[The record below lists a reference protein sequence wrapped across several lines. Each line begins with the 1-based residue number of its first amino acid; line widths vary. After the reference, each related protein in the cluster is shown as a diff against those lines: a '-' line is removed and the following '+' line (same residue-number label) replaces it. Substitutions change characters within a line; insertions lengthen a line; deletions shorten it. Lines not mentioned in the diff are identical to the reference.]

1 MIELDRTFLGRLS
14 EQLSE
19 LIEQQSAEVFKRAG
33 IVIPVK
39 SSSLLGAIATLGPV
53 SVADLVRALDRS
65 HQLIQQKIPKLL
77 ALDLVSRR
85 PDPNDLR
92 INLIEITDRGREQ
105 LALLDRLTPA
115 HFETPLGRRVPID
128 YDGETPGIEL
138 RLQELFGVTTH
149 PTVGPKR
156 LPLRITLLSPG
167 GKPVQVTADLPGFWT
182 NSYADVRRDMRG
194 RYPRHPWPED
204 PREAD
209 PTTRTKPRGT

>member
-39 SSSLLGAIATLGPV
+39 SSSLLGAIAMLGPV

-105 LALLDRLTPA
+105 LALLDGLTPE
-115 HFETPLGRRVPID
+115 FERA
-128 YDGETPGIEL
+128 YAEME
-138 RLQELFGVTTH
+138 QEAGPVFD
-149 PTVGPKR
+149 TVARAIRSLKAR
-156 LPLRITLLSPG
+156 SLNDRII
-167 GKPVQVTADLPGFWT
+167 A
-182 NSYADVRRDMRG
+182 
-194 RYPRHPWPED
+194 
-204 PREAD
+204 
-209 PTTRTKPRGT
+209 

>member
-19 LIEQQSAEVFKRAG
+19 LVEQQSAEVFKRAG

-53 SVADLVRALDRS
+53 SVADLVRALERS

-105 LALLDRLTPA
+105 LALLDGLTPE
-115 HFETPLGRRVPID
+115 FERA
-128 YDGETPGIEL
+128 YAEME
-138 RLQELFGVTTH
+138 QEAGPVFD
-149 PTVGPKR
+149 TVARAIRSLKACS
-156 LPLRITLLSPG
+156 LNDRII
-167 GKPVQVTADLPGFWT
+167 V
-182 NSYADVRRDMRG
+182 
-194 RYPRHPWPED
+194 
-204 PREAD
+204 
-209 PTTRTKPRGT
+209 

>member
-92 INLIEITDRGREQ
+92 INLIEITDRAREQ
-105 LALLDRLTPA
+105 LALLDGLTPE
-115 HFETPLGRRVPID
+115 FERA
-128 YDGETPGIEL
+128 YAEME
-138 RLQELFGVTTH
+138 QEAGPVFD
-149 PTVGPKR
+149 TVARAIRSLKAR
-156 LPLRITLLSPG
+156 SLNDRII
-167 GKPVQVTADLPGFWT
+167 V
-182 NSYADVRRDMRG
+182 
-194 RYPRHPWPED
+194 
-204 PREAD
+204 
-209 PTTRTKPRGT
+209 

>member
-105 LALLDRLTPA
+105 LALLDRLTPE
-115 HFETPLGRRVPID
+115 FERA
-128 YDGETPGIEL
+128 YAEME
-138 RLQELFGVTTH
+138 QEAGPVFD
-149 PTVGPKR
+149 TVARAIRALKAR
-156 LPLRITLLSPG
+156 SLNDRII
-167 GKPVQVTADLPGFWT
+167 V
-182 NSYADVRRDMRG
+182 
-194 RYPRHPWPED
+194 
-204 PREAD
+204 
-209 PTTRTKPRGT
+209 

>member
-39 SSSLLGAIATLGPV
+39 SSSLLGAIAMLGPV

-105 LALLDRLTPA
+105 LALLDGLTPE
-115 HFETPLGRRVPID
+115 FERA
-128 YDGETPGIEL
+128 YAEME
-138 RLQELFGVTTH
+138 QEAGPVFD
-149 PTVGPKR
+149 TVARAIRSLKAR
-156 LPLRITLLSPG
+156 SLNDRI
-167 GKPVQVTADLPGFWT
+167 VV
-182 NSYADVRRDMRG
+182 
-194 RYPRHPWPED
+194 
-204 PREAD
+204 
-209 PTTRTKPRGT
+209 

>member
-39 SSSLLGAIATLGPV
+39 SSSLLGAIAMHGPV

-105 LALLDRLTPA
+105 LALLDGLTPE
-115 HFETPLGRRVPID
+115 FERA
-128 YDGETPGIEL
+128 YAEME
-138 RLQELFGVTTH
+138 QEAGPVFD
-149 PTVGPKR
+149 TVARAIRSLKAR
-156 LPLRITLLSPG
+156 SLNDRII
-167 GKPVQVTADLPGFWT
+167 V
-182 NSYADVRRDMRG
+182 
-194 RYPRHPWPED
+194 
-204 PREAD
+204 
-209 PTTRTKPRGT
+209 

>member
-39 SSSLLGAIATLGPV
+39 SSSLLGAIAMLGPV

-105 LALLDRLTPA
+105 LALLDGLTPE
-115 HFETPLGRRVPID
+115 FERAYAEMEQEAGPVFDTVARAIRS
-128 YDGETPGIEL
+128 L
-138 RLQELFGVTTH
+138 RARSLND
-149 PTVGPKR
+149 
-156 LPLRITLLSPG
+156 RII
-167 GKPVQVTADLPGFWT
+167 V
-182 NSYADVRRDMRG
+182 
-194 RYPRHPWPED
+194 
-204 PREAD
+204 
-209 PTTRTKPRGT
+209 

>member
-65 HQLIQQKIPKLL
+65 HQLIQQKMPKLL

-105 LALLDRLTPA
+105 LALLDRLTPE
-115 HFETPLGRRVPID
+115 FERA
-128 YDGETPGIEL
+128 YAEME
-138 RLQELFGVTTH
+138 QEAGPVFD
-149 PTVGPKR
+149 TVARAIRSLKAR
-156 LPLRITLLSPG
+156 SLNDRII
-167 GKPVQVTADLPGFWT
+167 V
-182 NSYADVRRDMRG
+182 
-194 RYPRHPWPED
+194 
-204 PREAD
+204 
-209 PTTRTKPRGT
+209 